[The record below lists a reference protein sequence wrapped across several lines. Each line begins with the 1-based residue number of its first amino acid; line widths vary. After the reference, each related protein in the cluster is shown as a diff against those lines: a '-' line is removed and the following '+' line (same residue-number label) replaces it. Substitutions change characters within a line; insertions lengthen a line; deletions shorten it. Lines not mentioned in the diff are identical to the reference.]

1 MMTSLGHNILRTA
14 HLELAPQA
22 GEGEAPSIWSGRV
35 GEAPHSLRGNDDGD
49 DDRDMTTT
57 TVINNLTVD
66 HVRRTL
72 QIVSVVRN
80 APGAGAASCEL
91 ELRCWSCGAGAW
103 VFLWFAR
110 GLLVA
115 FFSVSA

>member
-57 TVINNLTVD
+57 TVINNLLVGD
-66 HVRRTL
+66 VRRPTR
-72 QIVSVVRN
+72 QIVYEVRT

-91 ELRCWSCGAGAW
+91 ELRC
-103 VFLWFAR
+103 
-110 GLLVA
+110 
-115 FFSVSA
+115 